1 MQNIRNPARPKISHW
16 NHFNDKVDREVV
28 TSRLI
33 LHKDFL
39 LFEAFYLLGIPLQ
52 VTGSQVSIS

>member
-1 MQNIRNPARPKISHW
+1 MQNIRNPMRPKISHW
-16 NHFNDKVDREVV
+16 NHFNDKADREVV

-39 LFEAFYLLGIPLQ
+39 LFEAFYLLGKPLQ
-52 VTGSQVSIS
+52 VTVPK

>member
-1 MQNIRNPARPKISHW
+1 MQNIRNPVRPKISHW
-16 NHFNDKVDREVV
+16 NHFNGKADREVV

-39 LFEAFYLLGIPLQ
+39 LFEAFCLLGKPLQ